1 MQRPALQRV
10 IRLPEIMKP
19 FPTAIL
25 TLTLGAIATAAP
37 DAAAAAEK
45 PITTDNGP
53 IGALLREWSAAGT
66 AAGNVDDWYDNR
78 DRGHSML
85 NLAPY
90 PQLRMVE
97 YSEGDRKVSRD
108 WALQGGIRPGVV
120 FGNSSTS
127 AAATTGGSNPRSAY
141 VSARG
146 VEFLYNAY
154 RRNNLYLYPAHH
166 DYHPGHNGVQRAAG
180 SFYGDLYPTNT
191 PYFIISEGSS
201 GTDQPFM
208 KAVASCLAAFR
219 PEVKSALVS
228 EGMLVPAIQMIFRM
242 SNKQVAEPAD
252 YLSGKAHPPV
262 FRGEQV
268 DALKMVRLAHE
279 IDLKHLP
286 PLAALRAVEE
296 DSAEAGRD
304 FFEPLL
310 TEALADTP
318 CVIARVHR
326 SAAHER
332 KFVLSADRSSDV
344 NKLPL
349 TYHWVLLRGDPAK
362 VKMNL
367 RDKAGTSAE
376 IVIPYHERAPIAP
389 GDSIETNRVDVGLFV
404 NNGTHYS
411 PPAFFTSFTLDS
423 EARAYDSG
431 GRPLEVA
438 YSMGESVIDVSN
450 WQALFDALKA
460 DPPAPGIRILTEGWA
475 PAEIAAATKL
485 GEDYKSASSKFE
497 ALGAE
502 RKTADAAVQKATPE
516 TKKDLD
522 AAAKKAREAEEA
534 AAKFRDA
541 LLTEKRPGVDPAF
554 KPRVLAR
561 LEALLND
568 PGFYLRH
575 RAALPPAVA
584 GVKRLVALGIAK
596 SAGENDLELLPVH
609 PGDKPATE
617 RLSRYQKA
625 MLAQFNGD
633 ILAAAIPGVKHEFR
647 TNLVDFRLASP
658 KAWRDVYHYSAAG
671 TPLGWTRYDGATATD
686 FNARGQIVG
695 SLDGKGR
702 CLTARS
708 VVYDRKRPQNFDPR
722 SGPDR
727 TPLSFS
733 PGFRTYRYEYEND
746 SDEKGRMIE
755 VADPK

>member
-1 MQRPALQRV
+1 MN
-10 IRLPEIMKP
+10 P
-19 FPTAIL
+19 FSTAIF
-25 TLTLGAIATAAP
+25 TLAFGAIATAAP
-37 DAAAAAEK
+37 DAAPGVEK
-45 PITTDNGP
+45 PITADNGP
-53 IGALLREWSAAGT
+53 IGTLLREWDAAGT

-90 PQLRMVE
+90 PQLQIVE
-97 YSEGDRKVSRD
+97 YSESDRKASRD

-127 AAATTGGSNPRSAY
+127 ATPTTGGSNPRRAY
-141 VSARG
+141 VSSPG

-154 RRNNLYLYPAHH
+154 RLNNLYIYPAHH
-166 DYHPGHNGVQRAAG
+166 DYHPGHNGLQRATG
-180 SFYGDLYPTNT
+180 SFYGDLYPVNT
-191 PYFIISEGSS
+191 PYFIISQGSS
-201 GTDQPFM
+201 GSDQPFM
-208 KAVASCLAAFR
+208 KAVAFCLAAFR
-219 PEVKSALVS
+219 PEVKSTLVS
-228 EGMLVPAIQMIFRM
+228 EGMLMPAIQMIFRM
-242 SNKQVAEPAD
+242 SNKQVSEPAD
-252 YLSGKAHPPV
+252 YLTGKAHPPV

-268 DALKMVRLAHE
+268 DALKMVKLAHE

-286 PLAALRAVEE
+286 PLAVLRVVEE

-326 SAAHER
+326 SVAHER
-332 KFVLSADRSSDV
+332 RFVLSADRSSDV

-349 TYHWVLLRGDPAK
+349 TFHWVLLRGDPAK
-362 VKMNL
+362 VKINL

-389 GDSIETNRVDVGLFV
+389 GDSIESNRVDVGLFV

-423 EARAYDSG
+423 EARTYDSG
-431 GRPLEVA
+431 GRPLEIA
-438 YSMGESVIDVSN
+438 YSMGESVINVSN
-450 WQALFDALKA
+450 WQVLFDAFKA
-460 DPPAPGIRILTEGWA
+460 APPAPGIRILTEGWA
-475 PAEIAAATKL
+475 PADIAAATKL
-485 GEDYKSASSKFE
+485 GEDYKTASSKAA

-502 RKTADAAVQKATPE
+502 RKDADAAVQKATPE
-516 TKKDLD
+516 TKKDLV

-534 AAKFRDA
+534 ATKSRDD
-541 LLTEKRPGVDPAF
+541 LLTEKQPGADLAF

-561 LEALLND
+561 LESLLND
-568 PGFYLRH
+568 PGFYQSH

-596 SAGENDLELLPVH
+596 SAGENDLELLPVL
-609 PGDKPATE
+609 PGDKPAVE

-625 MLAQFNGD
+625 MLAQLNGE
-633 ILAAAIPGVKHEFR
+633 ILAAAIPGVRHEFCA
-647 TNLVDFRLASP
+647 NLVDFRLATP
-658 KAWRDVYHYSAAG
+658 KTWRDVYLYSIAG
-671 TPLGWTRYDGATATD
+671 TPLGWTRYDGTAVTD
-686 FNARGQIVG
+686 FNARGQIVE
-695 SLDGKGR
+695 SRDGKGR

-746 SDEKGRMIE
+746 SDEKGRMTE